1 MSRRNRRHRG
11 RRGSSSAAKILII
24 VLILILI
31 VLAGILVSRFLRDN
45 PSALKLNLP
54 GLRQAEVTP
63 SPTPAP
69 TPEPTPVPTPV
80 PTPEITPTPAPI
92 ESEST
97 EPEGAA
103 EGPAAVQSAFSND
116 FALQKDREIPI
127 ISYYSVNDDPD
138 MGQYLVS
145 SEIVTVKDFTDQ
157 LKYITGNGFTTMTFE
172 DLADLEHITKPV
184 MLTFDGCW
192 KDLYTVVYP
201 LIQEYNVKINVFV
214 WPEYLSTAGH
224 ITEGQLKEM
233 AESELV
239 SVQAALETYTFL
251 DYMLEDTL
259 KANVAKAKS
268 YVSGLIGR
276 DPLAI
281 AYPVGGVSA
290 AAKNVCSSEF
300 RFCVRR
306 SAERP
311 FNTTIDDGSL
321 IYRYTMQRGTP
332 VAMLTFWLS
341 RSN

>member
-1 MSRRNRRHRG
+1 
-11 RRGSSSAAKILII
+11 
-24 VLILILI
+24 
-31 VLAGILVSRFLRDN
+31 
-45 PSALKLNLP
+45 
-54 GLRQAEVTP
+54 
-63 SPTPAP
+63 
-69 TPEPTPVPTPV
+69 VPTPV
-80 PTPEITPTPAPI
+80 PTPEITPTPAPA
-92 ESEST
+92 ESETT
-97 EPEGAA
+97 EPGDAA
-103 EGPAAVQSAFSND
+103 EAPAAVQSAFSND
-116 FALQKDREIPI
+116 FVLQKDREIPI

-192 KDLYTVVYP
+192 KDLYTVDYP

-214 WPEYLSTAGH
+214 WPDYLSTAGH

-239 SVQAALETYTFL
+239 SVQAAMETYTFL

-259 KANVAKAKS
+259 KANVSKAKT
-268 YVSGLIGR
+268 YVSNLIGR

-290 AAKNVCSSEF
+290 AAKSVCSSEF

-321 IYRYTMQRGTP
+321 IYRYTMQKGTP